1 MVLDL
6 GFKGSRF
13 GVWGSRKVT
22 RGCVFEGQ
30 GLGFEG
36 YEKADLRWC
45 LGVGFM
51 VEGSAMKAQA
61 LGFGVEVSGR
71 CPWRRRLRV
80 SWFGFL
86 VSGFRFQVWGF
97 TFRSSACELRLK
109 VRGVNFCGGSGV

>member
-1 MVLDL
+1 
-6 GFKGSRF
+6 
-13 GVWGSRKVT
+13 
-22 RGCVFEGQ
+22 
-30 GLGFEG
+30 
-36 YEKADLRWC
+36 
-45 LGVGFM
+45 M

-109 VRGVNFCGGSGV
+109 VRGVNFCGGSGVEDALCGAWSWRSGIGTLGRGG